1 MSGKGKNRD
10 DRKLPAN
17 DLDHRPG
24 ERVNDSTFRPREGM
38 VLARSSFV
46 GPMPP
51 PELVAEY
58 EEILPG
64 AANFFFSAL
73 DAQTTHRHMLE
84 AKVVEANISNEKV
97 GMWLAFT
104 LAFTMIVCGTF
115 LI

>member
-10 DRKLPAN
+10 DRKLPVN

-24 ERVNDSTFRPREGM
+24 ERGNESSYRPREGM

-64 AANFFFSAL
+64 AAKFFFSAL
-73 DAQTTHRHMLE
+73 DRQTSHRHLLE
-84 AKVVEANISNEKV
+84 AKVVDANISNEKV
-97 GMWLAFT
+97 GM
-104 LAFTMIVCGTF
+104 
-115 LI
+115 